1 MTRFLASVRDCV
13 EAEIALGAGADI
25 IDLKD
30 PHKGALGALDPETI
44 EACVR
49 GVAGRAPIGATIGD
63 LPLQG
68 ETIRDAVLAT
78 AASGVDY
85 VKLGLFP
92 GDGEGSLNL
101 LQAETR
107 RVRLILVL
115 FADAPPDFDA
125 IAAAS
130 RIGAEGVMLDTLGKT
145 AGSLLEHVSL
155 DALARFVVA
164 AKAEGLIVGFA
175 GSLRAS
181 HAPKLLA
188 LEPGLLGFRGALC
201 HGGARAQSLDP
212 VACAAIRALIPQTPA
227 HSAQS
232 ATLAGPHPA
241 SVMLGMS
248 AGPFAP

>member
-1 MTRFLASVRDCV
+1 M
-13 EAEIALGAGADI
+13 ALGAGADI

-30 PHKGALGALDPETI
+30 PHQGALGALDLETI

-49 GVAGRAPIGATIGD
+49 GVAGRAPVSATVGD

-68 ETIRDAVLAT
+68 EIIRDAVVAT

-92 GDGEGSLNL
+92 GDGESSLNL
-101 LQAETR
+101 LQAETL

-115 FADAPPDFDA
+115 FADALPDFDA
-125 IAAAS
+125 VAAAS

-155 DALARFVVA
+155 DALARFVAA
-164 AKAEGLIVGFA
+164 AKAEGLMVGLA

-181 HAPKLLA
+181 HVPELLA
-188 LEPGLLGFRGALC
+188 LEPDLLGFRGALC
-201 HGGARAQSLDP
+201 RKGARAQSLDP

-227 HSAQS
+227 PSAQG
-232 ATLAGPHPA
+232 ALAGPRPA

-248 AGPFAP
+248 AGPSAA